1 MGEERRQCARAWL
14 VSDAELRL
22 EGDAGC
28 WCWRWCG
35 WRCWCALLALLRP
48 PLFCCHVS
56 DPLATV
62 FFTGREET
70 EDLHVL
76 RTLLP
81 GAIIPIHTAALSPHP
96 AGDTG

>member
-1 MGEERRQCARAWL
+1 ML
-14 VSDAELRL
+14 VLALVRM
-22 EGDAGC
+22 
-28 WCWRWCG
+28 
-35 WRCWCALLALLRP
+35 ALLVRSTGTAAPAAVLL
-48 PLFCCHVS
+48 CHVS

-81 GAIIPIHTAALSPHP
+81 GAIIPIHTAALSLRTLRATRADNHP
-96 AGDTG
+96 IS

>member
-14 VSDAELRL
+14 VSDAELVCST
-22 EGDAGC
+22 GTA
-28 WCWRWCG
+28 
-35 WRCWCALLALLRP
+35 APAAVLL
-48 PLFCCHVS
+48 CHVS